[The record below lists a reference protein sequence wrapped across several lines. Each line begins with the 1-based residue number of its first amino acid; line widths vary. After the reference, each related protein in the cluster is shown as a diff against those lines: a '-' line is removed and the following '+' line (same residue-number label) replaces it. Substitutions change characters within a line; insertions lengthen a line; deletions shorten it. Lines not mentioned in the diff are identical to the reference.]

1 MLPAW
6 DGEPMIK
13 WAISSINYKP
23 EDLVITVLKEHD
35 EKFGVIKGL
44 RNVFPEGVTVVCLE
58 HRTKS
63 QAETIVKTLQE
74 LRFEGSFLVKDSD
87 NIFELKEVEKEYN
100 YVCVDSLNNHDEIN
114 PRNKSYVSVDHT
126 GRIINIREK
135 SVISDLFNV
144 GGYFF
149 RSSVEFISSYEALSS
164 GRSEREIYI
173 SDVIGR
179 LISEAHP
186 FFTQLVS
193 GYHDWGTIL
202 EWRKF
207 LRQRSAAFI
216 SVDGF
221 LFERGFEHFLP
232 TYTEVKSNANAIR
245 AVQELAKRGGLV
257 IYLSVRPEALRA
269 QTELQLKDAGLPT
282 GQLLMEC
289 PHGRWNFI
297 GAPHPV
303 LPHSGFAILECEPN
317 DPALIE
323 RVALL

>member
-1 MLPAW
+1 
-6 DGEPMIK
+6 MIK
-13 WAISSINYKP
+13 WAIACLNYKS

-35 EKFGVIKGL
+35 ERFGVIKGL
-44 RNVFPEGVTVVCLE
+44 QNVFPGGVNVVCLKE
-58 HRTKS
+58 RTKS
-63 QAETIVKTLQE
+63 QAETIARTLQE

-87 NIFELKEVEKEYN
+87 NTFELKDVDKEYN

-114 PRNKSYVSVDHT
+114 PRNKSYVSVDRT
-126 GRIINIREK
+126 GRINNIREK

-149 RSSVEFISSYEALSS
+149 RSSLEFISSYDALSS

-179 LISEAHP
+179 MISEANP
-186 FFTQLVS
+186 FFTQMIS
-193 GYHDWGTIL
+193 GYHDWGTIH

-207 LRQRSAAFI
+207 LRKRSAAFI

-232 TYTEVKSNANAIR
+232 TYAEVKSNPNAIR
-245 AVQELAKRGGLV
+245 AVQELAKKGGMV

-269 QTELQLKDAGLPT
+269 QTELRLKDAGLPS

-289 PHGRWNFI
+289 PNARWNFI

-303 LPHSGFAILECEPN
+303 LPHSGFAILECDPN
-317 DPALIE
+317 DPGLPE